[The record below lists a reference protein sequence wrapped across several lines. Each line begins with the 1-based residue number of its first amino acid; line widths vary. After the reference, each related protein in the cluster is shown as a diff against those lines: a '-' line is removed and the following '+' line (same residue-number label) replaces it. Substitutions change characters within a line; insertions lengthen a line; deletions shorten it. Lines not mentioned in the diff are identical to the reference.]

1 MQDSISRK
9 TVHAF
14 GVLISLAG
22 LAGVIF
28 TLAIITSGFFYDIWT
43 KTGYFGNLLKDSYA
57 AHNQL
62 TSSLLLIGML
72 SAPAL
77 CIGFLMYAKW
87 KEDLRFA
94 KSKLILMFG
103 FILFFPAPFLNLA
116 GVGLAPPV
124 FLLLFMVWSVFE
136 AVHGHDADAMAIL
149 SFISFLGF
157 AILLLMGHV
166 FSSFVYRYAKK
177 IYIHWIIFAILAIVG
192 IFGKYF
198 WGDVG
203 GGEHGGSILQLFGET
218 F

>member
-9 TVHAF
+9 TVRAF
-14 GVLISLAG
+14 GVLIALAG
-22 LAGVIF
+22 LAAIIL
-28 TLAIITSGFFYDIWT
+28 TLAIITSGFLYDICT
-43 KTGYFGNLLKDSYA
+43 KTGYFGNLLKDNYVA
-57 AHNQL
+57 RNKL
-62 TSSLLLIGML
+62 TLSLLLIGML
-72 SAPAL
+72 STPVL
-77 CIGFLMYAKW
+77 CVGFLMYAKW

-103 FILFFPAPFLNLA
+103 FVLFFPAPLLSLA
-116 GVGLAPPV
+116 GIGLAPPV
-124 FLLLFMVWSVFE
+124 LLLLFMVMSVFG
-136 AVHGHDADAMAIL
+136 AVHGPDAAAMAML
-149 SFISFLGF
+149 SLISFLGF
-157 AILLLMGHV
+157 AVLLLMGHV

-203 GGEHGGSILQLFGET
+203 GGEHGGSILELFKEM